1 MRFCA
6 LNFPCVAVGFFVT
19 FFFHLQFC
27 AVISFSVASDEV
39 EFEYSPIVL
48 AYILMIVAIVVK
60 IFQICIFLGLYV
72 VRPAKKL
79 KATTLKTAARE
90 KRI

>member
-1 MRFCA
+1 MMDQISFAFLCAEFSLCCCWFFCNA
-6 LNFPCVAVGFFVT
+6 
-19 FFFHLQFC
+19 FFHLLIC

-79 KATTLKTAARE
+79 KTE
-90 KRI
+90 N